1 MDIQLIIAMSIG
13 LAALFYI
20 GLRFYKQL
28 REVEKDPKCD
38 DCPVIDSD
46 KYQK

>member
-1 MDIQLIIAMSIG
+1 VDIQLIIAMGIG

-20 GLRFYKQL
+20 GLRFYEQL

-46 KYQK
+46 KYHK

>member
-1 MDIQLIIAMSIG
+1 MSIG